1 MESTDVAF
9 AGAAEQARLLA
20 AGTITAPGLLDIYLD
35 RIRRLDPRLRAYR
48 VVLADTARQE
58 AAAAQA
64 RLDAGERLP
73 LLGVPIAIKDDVDVA
88 GEVTTYG
95 SAAYGPAKTEDAEV
109 VRRLRA
115 AGAVIVGKTAVPEM
129 MIWSFTE
136 TVEFGSTRN
145 PWDTNR
151 TPGGSSGGSGAAVAA
166 GLAPMALGSDGM
178 GSIRIPSTWCG
189 LFGIKPQRDRVP
201 LAPHDG
207 AWNGLSV
214 NGPMARTVEDAALFL
229 DVTTTMPAPEGG
241 FVAAA
246 GRAPG
251 RLRIALSTKLP
262 PLLVARIGRA
272 QRAAVQEAGELL
284 RELGHDV
291 IERDP
296 DYPTSSIVGQALPR
310 YFRGVYDDVQTL
322 PHPERLEA
330 RTRQFARIGGLFS
343 DRRMNSIRAAESQV
357 AQRVQSIFDDVDV
370 VITPGTAAGP
380 SRIGAYQQRGAI
392 STLLMVAA
400 ARTFSGAF
408 QRDRAACGGRAVG
421 PRRRRHTD
429 VNPVGGQA
437 IRRSDAIVARCA
449 DRESAPVGAA
459 PPAGVLDHRLGP
471 RHVGL
476 ETQLLCHLSV
486 AIPIVAIGDIVAM
499 CLSQER
505 PEPQQP
511 NLL

>member
-20 AGTITAPGLLDIYLD
+20 AGTITAPGLLDVYLD

-48 VVLADTARQE
+48 VVLAGTARQE

-64 RLDAGERLP
+64 RLAAGERLP

-145 PWDTNR
+145 PWDINR

-189 LFGIKPQRDRVP
+189 LFGVKPQRDRVP

-214 NGPMARTVEDAALFL
+214 NGPMARSVEDAALFL
-229 DVTTTMPAPEGG
+229 DVTTAMPAPDGG

-291 IERDP
+291 VERDP
-296 DYPTSSIVGQALPR
+296 DYPTSSIVEQALPR
-310 YFRGVYDDVQTL
+310 YLRGVYDDVSTL

-330 RTRQFARIGGLFS
+330 RTRGMVRIGGLIS
-343 DRRMNSIRAAESQV
+343 DRRMAAIRSAESQV
-357 AQRVQSIFDDVDV
+357 AERIQSIYDDVDV

-380 SRIGAYQQRGAI
+380 SRIGAYQRRGALSTFLLVAARVPFQALFNVTGQPAAVVPWDLDGDGLPTSI
-392 STLLMVAA
+392 QLVGRPFDEATLLSLSAQIEK
-400 ARTFSGAF
+400 ARPWA
-408 QRDRAACGGRAVG
+408 QRR
-421 PRRRRHTD
+421 P
-429 VNPVGGQA
+429 PV
-437 IRRSDAIVARCA
+437 S
-449 DRESAPVGAA
+449 
-459 PPAGVLDHRLGP
+459 
-471 RHVGL
+471 
-476 ETQLLCHLSV
+476 
-486 AIPIVAIGDIVAM
+486 
-499 CLSQER
+499 
-505 PEPQQP
+505 
-511 NLL
+511 

>member
-1 MESTDVAF
+1 MEKVYAHAHGHVGITLQRVDFTDLAF
-9 AGAAEQARLLA
+9 AGAAEQARMLA
-20 AGTITAPGLLDIYLD
+20 AGSITAPALVDLYLD
-35 RIRRLDPRLRAYR
+35 RIARLDPRLGAYR
-48 VVLADTARQE
+48 VVLADSARQE

-95 SAAYGPAKTEDAEV
+95 TAAHGPAKTDDAEV
-109 VRRLRA
+109 VRKLRE
-115 AGAVIVGKTAVPEM
+115 AGAVIVGKTTVPEM
-129 MIWSFTE
+129 MLWSFTE
-136 TVEFGSTRN
+136 TLAYGATRN
-145 PWDTNR
+145 PWNTDY

-166 GLAPMALGSDGM
+166 GLASMALGSDGM

-229 DVTTTMPAPEGG
+229 DVTTTMPAPDGG

-251 RLRIALSTKLP
+251 RLRITLSTKLP
-262 PLLVARIGRA
+262 PLLMARIGRA

-296 DYPTSSIVGQALPR
+296 DYPISGIVGQALPR

-322 PHPERLEA
+322 PHPERLEG
-330 RTRQFARIGGLFS
+330 RTREFARIGGLFS
-343 DRRMNSIRAAESQV
+343 DRRMNSIRAAETQV
-357 AQRVQSIFDDVDV
+357 AKRIQSIHDDVDLV
-370 VITPGTAAGP
+370 VTPGTATGP
-380 SRIGAYQQRGAI
+380 SRIGAYQQRGAV
-392 STLLMVAA
+392 STLLMVASRVPFQALFNVTGQPA
-400 ARTFSGAF
+400 AVVPWGLDGDGIPTSIQLVGRPFDEATLLSLGAQIEKARPWA
-408 QRDRAACGGRAVG
+408 QRR
-421 PRRRRHTD
+421 P
-429 VNPVGGQA
+429 PV
-437 IRRSDAIVARCA
+437 S
-449 DRESAPVGAA
+449 
-459 PPAGVLDHRLGP
+459 
-471 RHVGL
+471 
-476 ETQLLCHLSV
+476 
-486 AIPIVAIGDIVAM
+486 
-499 CLSQER
+499 
-505 PEPQQP
+505 
-511 NLL
+511 